1 MAMKGVIKALE
12 LLFIIIIIFVILNEV
27 FVYKTPVEG
36 EYLHSDMKPNADVSK
51 HFKVTKIIDSRHYIV
66 ENVNGKSY
74 YVTLTRYGDYIIGG
88 EY

>member
-1 MAMKGVIKALE
+1 MKGVIKALE
-12 LLFIIIIIFVILNEV
+12 LLFILIIIFVILNEV

-36 EYLHSDMKPNADVSK
+36 EYLPARTEINADVSK
-51 HFKVTKIIDSRHYIV
+51 HFVVVKTIDSKHYII

-74 YVTLTRYGDYIIGG
+74 YMTLTRDGDYIIGG